1 MFKKLLFATTASPV
15 CDNAAKVAFDL
26 EMKWEAKLLIL
37 HVLGVPGR
45 SFSLQFTD
53 VRTGEREEIS
63 QDYNEWVKEEMN
75 NTYGKLLEDSNAS
88 IVTAIGDPYREIL
101 RLARKEDADMI
112 IMGAHSREEDVG
124 ATKHRSVAG
133 STMRKVAKA
142 ARCAVVV
149 VNRPCTTCWRLFSN
163 IVVGT
168 DFSKASFSAFLWAFK
183 LAREVGANLHIFH
196 AIDITAEGLTLPAGQ
211 TTIEQRVKEARRRIE
226 QTYIPK
232 LQGYDKYS
240 MEVWE
245 GIPYVEI
252 LKFARERQADL
263 IVMAHHTREI
273 DPEEAERPLI
283 FPIEVGIEDQFRRG
297 AAEKPAIRLDLV
309 LELSWRPPGIAERQQ
324 SIFRS
329 VADGDRLQDLLGF
342 PVRERR
348 VFLLRHRLV
357 HDAVCVGRQRVVGR
371 GVEHGHLRTERLG
384 ERDRVRDGLLGE
396 LRSVG
401 GDEDVL
407 VHAFS
412 FSWEFLRNSSYA
424 TRHRAR

>member
-37 HVLGVPGR
+37 HVMGVPGR

-53 VRTGEREEIS
+53 VRTGEREDINP
-63 QDYNEWVKEEMN
+63 DYVEWVKEEMN
-75 NTYGKLLEDSNAS
+75 NTYGKLLEDSNAD

-101 RLARKEDADMI
+101 RLARKEDVDMI

-163 IVVGT
+163 IVIGT

-183 LAREVGANLHIFH
+183 LAREVGAKLHIFH

-232 LQGYDKYS
+232 LQGYDKVS

-263 IVMAHHTREI
+263 VVMAHHTREI
-273 DPEEAERPLI
+273 DPEEAELGSTVEQVVLR
-283 FPIEVGIEDQFRRG
+283 
-297 AAEKPAIRLDLV
+297 AACPVASVTHPDKVADLV
-309 LELSWRPPGIAERQQ
+309 
-324 SIFRS
+324 
-329 VADGDRLQDLLGF
+329 
-342 PVRERR
+342 
-348 VFLLRHRLV
+348 
-357 HDAVCVGRQRVVGR
+357 
-371 GVEHGHLRTERLG
+371 
-384 ERDRVRDGLLGE
+384 
-396 LRSVG
+396 
-401 GDEDVL
+401 
-407 VHAFS
+407 
-412 FSWEFLRNSSYA
+412 
-424 TRHRAR
+424 

>member
-37 HVLGVPGR
+37 HVMGVPGR

-53 VRTGEREEIS
+53 VRTGEREDINP
-63 QDYNEWVKEEMN
+63 DYAEWVKEEMN

-101 RLARKEDADMI
+101 RLARKEDVDMI

-124 ATKHRSVAG
+124 ATKHRAVAG

-183 LAREVGANLHIFH
+183 LAREVGATLHIFN

-211 TTIEQRVKEARRRIE
+211 TTIEQRIKEARRRIE

-252 LKFARERQADL
+252 LKFARDRQADL

-273 DPEEAERPLI
+273 DPEEAELGSTVEQVVLR
-283 FPIEVGIEDQFRRG
+283 
-297 AAEKPAIRLDLV
+297 AACPVASVTHPDKVADLV
-309 LELSWRPPGIAERQQ
+309 
-324 SIFRS
+324 
-329 VADGDRLQDLLGF
+329 
-342 PVRERR
+342 
-348 VFLLRHRLV
+348 
-357 HDAVCVGRQRVVGR
+357 
-371 GVEHGHLRTERLG
+371 
-384 ERDRVRDGLLGE
+384 
-396 LRSVG
+396 
-401 GDEDVL
+401 
-407 VHAFS
+407 
-412 FSWEFLRNSSYA
+412 
-424 TRHRAR
+424 

>member
-1 MFKKLLFATTASPV
+1 MFKKLLFATTASPG

-37 HVLGVPGR
+37 HVMGVPGR

-53 VRTGEREEIS
+53 VRTGEREDIS
-63 QDYNEWVKEEMN
+63 QDYVEWVKEEMN

-273 DPEEAERPLI
+273 DPEEAELGSTVEQVVLR
-283 FPIEVGIEDQFRRG
+283 
-297 AAEKPAIRLDLV
+297 AACPVASVNHPDK
-309 LELSWRPPGIAERQQ
+309 
-324 SIFRS
+324 
-329 VADGDRLQDLLGF
+329 VADL
-342 PVRERR
+342 
-348 VFLLRHRLV
+348 
-357 HDAVCVGRQRVVGR
+357 A
-371 GVEHGHLRTERLG
+371 
-384 ERDRVRDGLLGE
+384 
-396 LRSVG
+396 
-401 GDEDVL
+401 
-407 VHAFS
+407 
-412 FSWEFLRNSSYA
+412 
-424 TRHRAR
+424 